1 VKTATTLRCP
11 RCGDAFSSA
20 TGTSVCGRC
29 LLTAAIEDRLEL
41 PDLIDGYEL
50 VAPVGEGGMAVV
62 YLAEQRYPI
71 RREVAVKVLKP
82 GMDSRQVVARFDAER
97 QLLALLHHPHIAQ
110 VYDAGLTLQ
119 GRPFFAMEYV
129 DGPAITMWC
138 QLHEAPLRLRL
149 ELFAQV
155 CRAVHHA
162 HQKGIIHRDLKPS
175 NILIAVQDGRPVPK
189 VIDFGVAKALQRH
202 LTNAGFLTLEGQ
214 TLGTPLYMS
223 PEQAAASHDI
233 DTRTDIYSLGI
244 VLYELLTQS
253 PPFEPHRG
261 APTAQLLKVIQEAE
275 LEPPSA
281 RFMASNS
288 LANLKTL
295 PTDLDWIT
303 LKSLEKDRSRR
314 YESAEAFAADVE
326 RFLADEPV
334 LARPPSAWYRIQKF
348 ARRNQLT
355 LTAATAVLVALIVG
369 FVVSL
374 YQAREAR
381 RAQSKAERMM
391 TLLERF
397 LQSPDPFQEGRD
409 VKAIDVLTVAE
420 RRLTEELQQDED
432 IQADLQLV
440 IAKTYANL
448 TLYDSAERLL
458 RSVIP
463 RLEARGENRSPRFI
477 AALSDLGEVQRW
489 QSRHPE
495 AIQIFE
501 RALRIAGGQRSQ
513 LEAIYP
519 LLLQRLAET
528 QLEIGTL
535 THAESLFKEAANL
548 YRKSHGPTNQPLGSL
563 LTSLAN
569 YRDLIGDE
577 EGAVALYRQA
587 IEMLQ
592 LFPSGAQ
599 DLAVAWVNLGNELR
613 SLKRLQEAE
622 SSLQQAMAIQN
633 RLYGPTNMHTAMTLL
648 SLARLDLERNDL
660 QAAET
665 NAFQALTIHQSLV
678 PSRHRAYVDSWAILA
693 KIRSRQRRH
702 AEAESLYRSA
712 LSLAL
717 ETYTQNHWIHTALQ
731 VGLAPALAAQGRL
744 EDAESLLAAAYE
756 SYRTTLGP
764 NDSRTHE
771 ALKAFDRLY
780 ECP

>member
-1 VKTATTLRCP
+1 
-11 RCGDAFSSA
+11 
-20 TGTSVCGRC
+20 
-29 LLTAAIEDRLEL
+29 
-41 PDLIDGYEL
+41 
-50 VAPVGEGGMAVV
+50 MAVV

-129 DGPAITMWC
+129 DGPAIITWC
-138 QLHEAPLRLRL
+138 QLHEASLQLRLQ
-149 ELFAQV
+149 LFAQV

-175 NILIAVQDGRPVPK
+175 NILVSVQDGKPVPRI
-189 VIDFGVAKALQRH
+189 IDFGVAKALQRN
-202 LTNAGFLTLEGQ
+202 LTNAGFLTLQGQ

-223 PEQAAASHDI
+223 PEQAAASDDI

-244 VLYELLTQS
+244 VLYELLTCS
-253 PPFEPHRG
+253 TPFEPQRG
-261 APTAQLLKVIQEAE
+261 APTAQWLQVIQQAE
-275 LEPPSA
+275 LQPPSA
-281 RFMASNS
+281 KFIPSNS
-288 LANLKTL
+288 WGNLRQL
-295 PTDLDWIT
+295 PADLDWIT
-303 LKSLEKDRSRR
+303 LKSLDKDRSRR
-314 YESAEAFAADVE
+314 YESAEAFAVDVE
-326 RFLADEPV
+326 RFLGDEPV

-348 ARRNQLT
+348 ARRNRLT
-355 LTAATAVLVALIVG
+355 LSAATAVIFALIVG
-369 FVVSL
+369 LVTSL

-381 RAQSKAERMM
+381 RAQSKAERMV

-409 VKAIDVLTVAE
+409 VKAIDVLAVAE

-432 IQADLQLV
+432 TQIDLQLV
-440 IAKTYANL
+440 IAKTYASL
-448 TLYDSAERLL
+448 TLYESAERLM

-463 RLEARGENRSPRFI
+463 RLEARGEIRSPRYI
-477 AALSDLGEVQRW
+477 SALSDLGEVQRW

-495 AIQIFE
+495 AIETFGQ
-501 RALRIAGGQRSQ
+501 ALRIASNQPTR
-513 LEAIYP
+513 LELIYP
-519 LLLQRLAET
+519 LLLQRLGET

-535 THAESLFKEAANL
+535 TQAEVLFKEAADL

-569 YRDLIGDE
+569 YHDLIGDE
-577 EGAVALYRQA
+577 EGAVVLYRQA

-592 LFPSGAQ
+592 QFPSGAQ
-599 DLAVAWVNLGNELR
+599 DLAVAQVNLGNELR
-613 SLKRLQEAE
+613 SLNRLQEADAC
-622 SSLQQAMAIQN
+622 LQQAMLIQN

-648 SLARLDLERNDL
+648 SLARLDLERNDV
-660 QAAET
+660 QAAEA
-665 NAFQALTIHQSLV
+665 NALLASTIHQTLL
-678 PSRHRAYVDSWAILA
+678 PPGHRAHVDSWAILA
-693 KIRSRQRRH
+693 KVRSRQRRF
-702 AEAESLYRSA
+702 AEAESLYRNA

-717 ETYTQNHWIHTALQ
+717 ETYTRNHWIHTALQ